1 MMDLFVN
8 LLTAHLLADFPLQKD
23 AWIRNKQ
30 ERRLRGFGI
39 WKHSVV
45 VLLTT
50 ILALGFSEYIYLWV
64 AIGMTIIHVAI
75 DYLKVK
81 FTKNDPFAFALDQI
95 LHVIVL
101 FSMSCLITKYS
112 DWHQWR
118 IVPQGKE
125 LFCPLLFCGY
135 LFCLSPAN
143 YVIREVLKYC
153 HVQNG
158 AKDDDEEA
166 NESVRTSGSLIGSME
181 RFLVLTFILMG
192 NYEAAGLTIAAKSL
206 LRFNDNEGPRT
217 EYVLVGTLLSIT
229 IAVVCAIVIFKFGM
243 DVSVFK
249 KP

>member
-81 FTKNDPFAFALDQI
+81 FTKNDLFEKARNMRNAL
-95 LHVIVL
+95 
-101 FSMSCLITKYS
+101 
-112 DWHQWR
+112 
-118 IVPQGKE
+118 
-125 LFCPLLFCGY
+125 
-135 LFCLSPAN
+135 
-143 YVIREVLKYC
+143 
-153 HVQNG
+153 
-158 AKDDDEEA
+158 
-166 NESVRTSGSLIGSME
+166 SGSNCNGVK
-181 RFLVLTFILMG
+181 FLDLL
-192 NYEAAGLTIAAKSL
+192 YENLHRNSTG
-206 LRFNDNEGPRT
+206 
-217 EYVLVGTLLSIT
+217 
-229 IAVVCAIVIFKFGM
+229 
-243 DVSVFK
+243 
-249 KP
+249 